1 MYFKKHLRFKSL
13 IELTKEEF
21 DRVEDWRGKNK
32 SNGISDVMLSGL
44 VIMDWKNQ
52 TIKKYFCFL
61 KDAK

>member
-44 VIMDWKNQ
+44 VIMD
-52 TIKKYFCFL
+52 
-61 KDAK
+61 